1 MDDEQARSDLARGL
15 ARKYNDVEDVVD
27 HLYRCCA
34 VLTME
39 WTAANFNERGK
50 LFPRVEGASIDV
62 ASAASEA
69 MLQASKFRRELISIL
84 AEHEAKARSEI
95 AGLKENLERA
105 QSECRRLMYEVSKTA
120 GRTKEV
126 RPSDPDVR
134 SAVLEMSGRKCFY
147 CKVDLADPTD
157 LLGEKAK
164 FHVDHLVPKASGG
177 PDTLANFVASCP
189 ACNMSKS
196 DSHVVQFMRR
206 KAGNA

>member
-1 MDDEQARSDLARGL
+1 MDDERARSDLTRGL
-15 ARKYNDVEDVVD
+15 ARKYNDVEDAVD

-69 MLQASKFRRELISIL
+69 MLEASKFRRELINDI

-95 AGLKENLERA
+95 ASLKENLERA

-120 GRTKEV
+120 GRTKEA
-126 RPSDPDVR
+126 RASDPSVR
-134 SAVLEMSGRKCFY
+134 QAVLEMSGSKCFY
-147 CKVDLADPTD
+147 CQADLTK
-157 LLGEKAK
+157 GEVSY
-164 FHVDHLVPKASGG
+164 HVDHLVPKAHGG
-177 PDTLANFVASCP
+177 PDTLRNFVASCA
-189 ACNMSKS
+189 ACNMQKS
-196 DSHVVQFMRR
+196 DGHVVQFMRR
-206 KAGNA
+206 KVEHA

>member
-1 MDDEQARSDLARGL
+1 MDDEQSGSETVRKL
-15 ARKYNDVEDVVD
+15 ARKYNHLADVVEA
-27 HLYRCCA
+27 LYRDCA
-34 VLTME
+34 ALTME
-39 WTAANFNERGK
+39 WTAANVSAGGK
-50 LFPRVEGASIDV
+50 LSPRVESASLDV
-62 ASAASEA
+62 ASSATEA
-69 MLQASKFRRELISIL
+69 MAQAAWFRQEMISIL

-95 AGLKENLERA
+95 AGLKENLEQA

-120 GRTKEV
+120 GRTKEAKA
-126 RPSDPDVR
+126 SDPSVR
-134 SAVLEMSGRKCFY
+134 QAVLEMSDGKCFY
-147 CKVDLADPTD
+147 CRVDLT
-157 LLGEKAK
+157 GEQSA